1 MTKPERLKKEEE
13 HLNKILKGLEIA
25 YERLIEFKRQKN
37 SVLVVM
43 KNNRIIEIK
52 P

>member
-1 MTKPERLKKEEE
+1 MTKAERHKKEEE
-13 HLNKILKGLEIA
+13 HLNKILKGLEMA
-25 YERLIEFKRQKN
+25 YEKLIEFKHQKN

-43 KNNRIIEIK
+43 KNDRIVEIK

>member
-1 MTKPERLKKEEE
+1 MTKLERQKKEEE

-25 YERLIEFKRQKN
+25 YEKMIEFKRKKN

>member
-1 MTKPERLKKEEE
+1 MKKSERQKKEDE
-13 HLNKILKGLEIA
+13 HLSKILKGLEIA
-25 YERLIEFKRQKN
+25 YERLVEFKRQKN

-43 KNNRIIEIK
+43 KNNRIVEIK